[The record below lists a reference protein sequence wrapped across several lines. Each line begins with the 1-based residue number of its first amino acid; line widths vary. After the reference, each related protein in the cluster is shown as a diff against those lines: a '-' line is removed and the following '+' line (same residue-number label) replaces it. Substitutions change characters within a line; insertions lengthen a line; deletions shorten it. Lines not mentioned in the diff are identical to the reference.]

1 MIVVDASV
9 LVSYL
14 VTADVHHPVSHRW
27 VEQQILTNTQLVA
40 PILLLTEVGAAIAR
54 RTGDSELGRQAV
66 ARLQQMPTLR
76 LVPIDQHLGILAT
89 QLAMD
94 LRLRGADAYYVAIAH
109 SLNIP
114 LVTWDRE
121 HLDRAR
127 ETISVYEPHLS

>member
-14 VTADVHHPVSHRW
+14 VTEDVHHSVSHHW

-66 ARLQQMPTLR
+66 ARLHRMPTLR
-76 LVPIDQHLGILAT
+76 LVPIDQHLGVLAT
-89 QLAMD
+89 QLAVD
-94 LRLRGADAYYVAIAH
+94 LRLRGADAYYVAIAN

-121 HLDRAR
+121 QLDRAR
-127 ETISVYEPHLS
+127 ETISVHEPHLS